1 MMNDQSLYRST
12 LRRDR
17 EDIEF
22 QSLPLLESAADRR
35 RQKAARDRAIAFTV
49 GSGLT
54 FFAILALAVS
64 I

>member
-1 MMNDQSLYRST
+1 MDNQSLYRST

-17 EDIEF
+17 ENMEF
-22 QSLPLLESAADRR
+22 WSLPLLESAADRR
-35 RQKAARDRAIAFTV
+35 RHKAARDRAIAFTL

-54 FFAILALAVS
+54 FFAILALAVL